1 MTNPWLNP
9 SLLQHTGVD
18 PLKQQLVLKIDT
30 ELRSQAAEWIE
41 YKTPDGRAYYYHSKT
56 QKSVWEKP
64 EILNKFEGN
73 VCVICVFENL
83 LNFLFFQINNRGIGG
98 IEKE

>member
-73 VCVICVFENL
+73 ICLWDLCFRKFAEFFVFSNKQQRHWR
-83 LNFLFFQINNRGIGG
+83 N
-98 IEKE
+98 